1 MTSETAPPE
10 MPPAVAPHSWSQAWL
25 VAVTQPNIESYT
37 ALADDPSASVKKAF
51 AWVFVSGL
59 IASGVAS
66 LLRLAFISTALTG
79 LEQSSDATIGIGVV
93 ALITLACVIPIS
105 AAMAGVGL
113 LIYAGI
119 EQFVAGALGGEGSFT
134 RLCYVM
140 AAYTAP
146 ISLAAAL
153 LALIPFLGACVGA
166 ILGFYSL
173 GLNALAIKSVN
184 RFGWGNAIL
193 SMIVPLIFL
202 VLIMVIVFFWLVSPA
217 LSTLLTQPSA

>member
-1 MTSETAPPE
+1 
-10 MPPAVAPHSWSQAWL
+10 
-25 VAVTQPNIESYT
+25 
-37 ALADDPSASVKKAF
+37 
-51 AWVFVSGL
+51 
-59 IASGVAS
+59 
-66 LLRLAFISTALTG
+66 
-79 LEQSSDATIGIGVV
+79 
-93 ALITLACVIPIS
+93 
-105 AAMAGVGL
+105 
-113 LIYAGI
+113 
-119 EQFVAGALGGEGSFT
+119 
-134 RLCYVM
+134 M

-146 ISLAAAL
+146 ISLAAAV

-202 VLIMVIVFFWLVSPA
+202 GLIMVIIFFWLIYPA